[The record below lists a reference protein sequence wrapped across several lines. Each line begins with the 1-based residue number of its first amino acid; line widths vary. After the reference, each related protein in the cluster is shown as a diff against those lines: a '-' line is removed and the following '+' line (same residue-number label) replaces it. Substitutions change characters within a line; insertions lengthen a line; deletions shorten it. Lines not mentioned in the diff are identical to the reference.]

1 MPTSGSTRNIVLSR
15 FDDIIDQLIED
26 NDAPDVFVPFNYS
39 SNAAEARC
47 IATTGASYLLGFT
60 VSNANVAARFV
71 QLFDL
76 DKFPANG
83 AVPNLSVS
91 VATVSDKEMLWYPPR
106 AMNRGIVL
114 CSSTT
119 QNTLTL
125 AGADHLFDVQ
135 YV

>member
-1 MPTSGSTRNIVLSR
+1 MPTGQGTRNIVLSR

-26 NDAPDVFVPFNYS
+26 KDAPDVFVPFNYS

-47 IATTGASYLLGFT
+47 VVTAGASYLLGFT
-60 VSNANVAARFV
+60 VSNANVAVRFV
-71 QLFDL
+71 QVFDR
-76 DKFPANG
+76 DTFPAAG
-83 AVPNLSVS
+83 AVPNLSVA
-91 VATVSDKEMLWYPPR
+91 VGIASDKEMLWYPPR
-106 AMNRGIVL
+106 AMSRGIVL
-114 CSSTT
+114 CCSTT